1 MENLVQATYSG
12 LVLGSIYALMA
23 MGFTLIYGALRFLNL
38 ALGALFTLGGYVAWL
53 VAGQWGLAAVL
64 GIVAAFV
71 VVAAVGAGSYQVVV
85 RPLIGR
91 PGWDIATIIASLGL
105 GIVIENLLLVRFGP
119 RNKSIPL
126 LLEGG
131 FRVGDLLRV
140 QYQQLLTIAV
150 SLVILLLMGLFLTRS
165 RHGLAIRAVAQ
176 NRDAAY
182 LVGTPVHRIFAIVMG
197 ISAGLAAVAGVLL
210 SAVFFLSPS
219 VGLAMGLKGLI
230 VTIFGGLGSIVG
242 TLYAAFLI
250 GLFES
255 YVSQYFGARWS
266 VPALFVFLIVVLI
279 VRPGGIA
286 GLPEEARV

>member
-1 MENLVQATYSG
+1 MENFVQATYSG

-53 VAGQWGLAAVL
+53 VTGQWGLAAVL

-71 VVAAVGAGSYQVVV
+71 VVSAIGAASYQTVV

-105 GIVIENLLLVRFGP
+105 GIVIENLILIEFGP

-131 FRVGDLLRV
+131 FRVGDILRV

-150 SLVILLLMGLFLTRS
+150 SLFILVLMGLFLTRS
-165 RHGLAIRAVAQ
+165 RHGLAIRAIAQ

-182 LVGTPVHRIFAIVMG
+182 LVGTPVHRVFAIVMG

-210 SAVFFLSPS
+210 SAVFFLNPS

-230 VTIFGGLGSIVG
+230 VTIFGGLGSIIG

-255 YVSQYFGARWS
+255 YVSMYLGARWS
-266 VPALFVFLIVVLI
+266 LPALFLFLIAVLI
-279 VRPGGIA
+279 IRPGGIA